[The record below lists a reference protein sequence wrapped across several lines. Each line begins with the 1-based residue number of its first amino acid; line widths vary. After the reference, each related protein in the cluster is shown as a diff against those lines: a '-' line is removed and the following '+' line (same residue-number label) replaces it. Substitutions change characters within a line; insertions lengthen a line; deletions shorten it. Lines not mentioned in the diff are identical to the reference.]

1 MSGVVIEMKD
11 GTKHLIKN
19 IACSGLRQISGAN
32 ALVIVHHLDGSVE
45 EIANGISIMMVNDDY
60 ILRKLSRNTSE

>member
-1 MSGVVIEMKD
+1 MSGVVVEMID
-11 GTKHLIKN
+11 GTKKLIKN
-19 IACSGLRQISGAN
+19 INSAGLRQKSGGN
-32 ALVIVHHLDGSVE
+32 SVVIVHHLDGLVE